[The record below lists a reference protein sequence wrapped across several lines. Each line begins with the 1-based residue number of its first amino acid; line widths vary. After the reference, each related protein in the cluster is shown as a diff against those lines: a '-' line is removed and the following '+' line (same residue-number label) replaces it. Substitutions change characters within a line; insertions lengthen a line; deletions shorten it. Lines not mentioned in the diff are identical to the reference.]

1 MVCSAMVS
9 SNIRRK
15 NKRQNTDFID
25 YQIHKKLRLEEEGV
39 VVGCSIQVPRWALGG
54 SKVRYLDFHLG
65 NTTQDLMSIAHWI
78 ILVKLQKNLNM
89 ECASFGVTGE
99 VQLIAITICK
109 GKYLGG

>member
-1 MVCSAMVS
+1 MWLAVLSRS
-9 SNIRRK
+9 
-15 NKRQNTDFID
+15 QD
-25 YQIHKKLRLEEEGV
+25 G
-39 VVGCSIQVPRWALGG
+39 ALGG

-65 NTTQDLMSIAHWI
+65 NTPQDLMSIAHWI

-99 VQLIAITICK
+99 VQRIAITICK